1 MEKNTL
7 RYSGI
12 VFLAGASYGA
22 QATTVKITYAAG
34 FTWTQVVAS
43 QALFAALLFAV
54 ALLVQRARG
63 KRLVPL
69 SLKQTIALLA
79 LGLNTCIGTVLYNY
93 ALTLLP
99 VSVAITLLFQF
110 TWMGIVVQL
119 VVMRRRPRAAEAAAA
134 AVILGGTLMAS
145 GMFSESVGALDP
157 VGIACGLLSAVS
169 CTFFMFFSSRVGR
182 GMPSVQRGLVV
193 CLGACALGFA
203 LCPDYF
209 ASGVLQDG
217 IWKFGLVLGL
227 CALFVPVALFGIATP
242 HLTPGLAAIMASSEL
257 PCGIA
262 LSALVLGEPVEGL
275 QVAGVV
281 AILAGIVISQL
292 PHLGRRSDIGEGRGA
307 GCRARRL
314 AAAARGVG
322 REAPRR

>member
-1 MEKNTL
+1 M
-7 RYSGI
+7 
-12 VFLAGASYGA
+12 AGASYGA

-193 CLGACALGFA
+193 CLGACAL
-203 LCPDYF
+203 CPDYF

-262 LSALVLGEPVEGL
+262 LSTLVLGEPVEAL

-314 AAAARGVG
+314 AAAARRVG

>member
-22 QATTVKITYAAG
+22 QTTTVKITYAAG

-157 VGIACGLLSAVS
+157 IGIACGLLSAVS

-193 CLGACALGFA
+193 CLGACILGFA
-203 LCPDYF
+203 VCPDYF
-209 ASGVLQDG
+209 SSGALQAG
-217 IWKFGLVLGL
+217 IWKYGLILGVFG
-227 CALFVPVALFGIATP
+227 LFVPVVLFGIGTP
-242 HLTPGLAAIMASSEL
+242 HLSAGLSTIMASSEL

-262 LSALVLGEPVEGL
+262 ISVLVLSEPVDAL
-275 QVAGVV
+275 QT
-281 AILAGIVISQL
+281 AGIAVIMLGVAVSQL
-292 PHLGRRSDIGEGRGA
+292 PNLLPQGA
-307 GCRARRL
+307 SARFRKKRL
-314 AAAARGVG
+314 Q
-322 REAPRR
+322 

>member
-1 MEKNTL
+1 MQRNTL
-7 RYSGI
+7 KYSGI

-43 QALFAALLFAV
+43 QALFATLLFAL
-54 ALLVQRARG
+54 ALLVLRARG

-69 SLKQTIALLA
+69 PARQVLALMA

-110 TWMGIVVQL
+110 TWMGIVVQI
-119 VVMRRRPRAAEAAAA
+119 VVARRRPHAAEVAAA

-145 GMFSESVGALDP
+145 GLFSSSIGALDP
-157 VGIACGLLSAVS
+157 LGVACGLLSAVS
-169 CTFFMFFSSRVGR
+169 CTSFMFFSSRVGT
-182 GMPSVQRGLVV
+182 GLPPIQRGLVV
-193 CLGACALGFA
+193 CLGACVLGFA

-209 ASGVLQDG
+209 ASGVLVDG
-217 IWKFGLVLGL
+217 IWTYGLVLGL
-227 CALFVPVALFGIATP
+227 CALFIPVVLFGIATP
-242 HLTPGLAAIMASSEL
+242 HLLPGIATIMASSEL

-262 LSALVLGEPVEGL
+262 LAALALGEPVGAL
-275 QVAGVV
+275 QVAGIA
-281 AILAGIVISQL
+281 AILGGIVISQL
-292 PHLGRRSDIGEGRGA
+292 PSLRPASRRT
-307 GCRARRL
+307 
-314 AAAARGVG
+314 
-322 REAPRR
+322 

>member
-34 FTWTQVVAS
+34 FTWTQVAAS

-110 TWMGIVVQL
+110 TWMGIVVHAQT
-119 VVMRRRPRAAEAAAA
+119 P
-134 AVILGGTLMAS
+134 
-145 GMFSESVGALDP
+145 
-157 VGIACGLLSAVS
+157 ACGRGGSGG
-169 CTFFMFFSSRVGR
+169 CYPGR
-182 GMPSVQRGLVV
+182 NAHGQRH
-193 CLGACALGFA
+193 
-203 LCPDYF
+203 
-209 ASGVLQDG
+209 VLRIG
-217 IWKFGLVLGL
+217 
-227 CALFVPVALFGIATP
+227 
-242 HLTPGLAAIMASSEL
+242 
-257 PCGIA
+257 
-262 LSALVLGEPVEGL
+262 
-275 QVAGVV
+275 
-281 AILAGIVISQL
+281 
-292 PHLGRRSDIGEGRGA
+292 GRS
-307 GCRARRL
+307 
-314 AAAARGVG
+314 
-322 REAPRR
+322 

>member
-22 QATTVKITYAAG
+22 QTTTVKITYAAG

-157 VGIACGLLSAVS
+157 IGIACGLLSAVS

-193 CLGACALGFA
+193 CLGACA

-262 LSALVLGEPVEGL
+262 LSTLVLGEPVEAL

-314 AAAARGVG
+314 AAAARRVG

>member
-1 MEKNTL
+1 M
-7 RYSGI
+7 
-12 VFLAGASYGA
+12 
-22 QATTVKITYAAG
+22 
-34 FTWTQVVAS
+34 
-43 QALFAALLFAV
+43 LF
-54 ALLVQRARG
+54 R
-63 KRLVPL
+63 
-69 SLKQTIALLA
+69 S
-79 LGLNTCIGTVLYNY
+79 
-93 ALTLLP
+93 
-99 VSVAITLLFQF
+99 
-110 TWMGIVVQL
+110 WMGIVVQL

-157 VGIACGLLSAVS
+157 IGIACGLLSAVS

-257 PCGIA
+257 PCEI
-262 LSALVLGEPVEGL
+262 
-275 QVAGVV
+275 
-281 AILAGIVISQL
+281 
-292 PHLGRRSDIGEGRGA
+292 GRAS
-307 GCRARRL
+307 CRER
-314 AAAARGVG
+314 V
-322 REAPRR
+322 

>member
-209 ASGVLQDG
+209 ASGVL
-217 IWKFGLVLGL
+217 
-227 CALFVPVALFGIATP
+227 
-242 HLTPGLAAIMASSEL
+242 HLEVRPRSGTMRAVRAGSAVRHRHAA
-257 PCGIA
+257 P
-262 LSALVLGEPVEGL
+262 
-275 QVAGVV
+275 
-281 AILAGIVISQL
+281 
-292 PHLGRRSDIGEGRGA
+292 DTGA
-307 GCRARRL
+307 GCHHGILRASLRHRPVG
-314 AAAARGVG
+314 ARAG
-322 REAPRR
+322 RAG

>member
-193 CLGACALGFA
+193 CLGACAL
-203 LCPDYF
+203 CPDYF

-262 LSALVLGEPVEGL
+262 LSTLVLGEPVEAL

-292 PHLGRRSDIGEGRGA
+292 PHLGRRSDIGEGRA
-307 GCRARRL
+307 ARRRARHL
-314 AAAARGVG
+314 AAAARRIG

>member
-119 VVMRRRPRAAEAAAA
+119 VVMRRRPRAAEVAAA

-157 VGIACGLLSAVS
+157 IGIACGLLSAVS
-169 CTFFMFFSSRVGR
+169 CTFFMFFST
-182 GMPSVQRGLVV
+182 
-193 CLGACALGFA
+193 
-203 LCPDYF
+203 
-209 ASGVLQDG
+209 ASGAACRPFSAG
-217 IWKFGLVLGL
+217 SS
-227 CALFVPVALFGIATP
+227 CAWA
-242 HLTPGLAAIMASSEL
+242 
-257 PCGIA
+257 
-262 LSALVLGEPVEGL
+262 
-275 QVAGVV
+275 
-281 AILAGIVISQL
+281 
-292 PHLGRRSDIGEGRGA
+292 
-307 GCRARRL
+307 RARWASRCAPTTSQ
-314 AAAARGVG
+314 AAFCRTASGSSASFWDYARCSC
-322 REAPRR
+322 R

>member
-119 VVMRRRPRAAEAAAA
+119 VVMRRRPRAAEVAAA

-193 CLGACALGFA
+193 CLGACAL
-203 LCPDYF
+203 CPDYF

-262 LSALVLGEPVEGL
+262 LSTLVLGEPVEAL

-292 PHLGRRSDIGEGRGA
+292 PHLGRRSDIGEGRGT

-314 AAAARGVG
+314 AAAARRVG

>member
-169 CTFFMFFSSRVGR
+169 CTFLDVYKRQEQDEPLGDHAHERRHR
-182 GMPSVQRGLVV
+182 G
-193 CLGACALGFA
+193 
-203 LCPDYF
+203 
-209 ASGVLQDG
+209 
-217 IWKFGLVLGL
+217 
-227 CALFVPVALFGIATP
+227 
-242 HLTPGLAAIMASSEL
+242 
-257 PCGIA
+257 
-262 LSALVLGEPVEGL
+262 
-275 QVAGVV
+275 
-281 AILAGIVISQL
+281 
-292 PHLGRRSDIGEGRGA
+292 
-307 GCRARRL
+307 
-314 AAAARGVG
+314 
-322 REAPRR
+322 

>member
-157 VGIACGLLSAVS
+157 IGIACGLLSAVS

-193 CLGACALGFA
+193 CLGACA

-262 LSALVLGEPVEGL
+262 LSTLVLGEPVEAL

-292 PHLGRRSDIGEGRGA
+292 PHLGRRSDIGEGRGT

-314 AAAARGVG
+314 AAAARRVG

>member
-1 MEKNTL
+1 MQRDTL
-7 RYSGI
+7 KYSGI

-43 QALFAALLFAV
+43 QALFATILFAA
-54 ALLVQRARG
+54 ALLVLRARG
-63 KRLVPL
+63 KRPVPL
-69 SLKQTIALLA
+69 SPKQVLALA
-79 LGLNTCIGTVLYNY
+79 GLGLNTCVGTVLYNY

-119 VVMRRRPRAAEAAAA
+119 AVVRRRPRAAEVAAA

-145 GMFSESVGALDP
+145 GVFSDEMGALDP
-157 VGIACGLLSAVS
+157 VGVACGLLSAVS

-182 GMPSVQRGLVV
+182 GLPSIQRGLVV
-193 CLGACALGFA
+193 CLGACVLGFA

-209 ASGVLQDG
+209 ASGALQDG
-217 IWKFGLVLGL
+217 IWKFGLILGL
-227 CALFVPVALFGIATP
+227 CALFVPVVLFGIATP

-262 LSALVLGEPVEGL
+262 LSTLVIGEPVEAL
-275 QVAGVV
+275 QVVGIG
-281 AILAGIVISQL
+281 AILLGIVVSQL
-292 PHLGRRSDIGEGRGA
+292 PHLR
-307 GCRARRL
+307 
-314 AAAARGVG
+314 
-322 REAPRR
+322 PRVVEPAT

>member
-134 AVILGGTLMAS
+134 AARWASRCAPTTSQAAFCRTAS
-145 GMFSESVGALDP
+145 GS
-157 VGIACGLLSAVS
+157 SASFWDYARCS
-169 CTFFMFFSSRVGR
+169 CR
-182 GMPSVQRGLVV
+182 
-193 CLGACALGFA
+193 
-203 LCPDYF
+203 
-209 ASGVLQDG
+209 
-217 IWKFGLVLGL
+217 
-227 CALFVPVALFGIATP
+227 
-242 HLTPGLAAIMASSEL
+242 
-257 PCGIA
+257 
-262 LSALVLGEPVEGL
+262 
-275 QVAGVV
+275 
-281 AILAGIVISQL
+281 
-292 PHLGRRSDIGEGRGA
+292 
-307 GCRARRL
+307 
-314 AAAARGVG
+314 
-322 REAPRR
+322 

>member
-1 MEKNTL
+1 MQKDTL
-7 RYSGI
+7 KYSGI

-22 QATTVKITYAAG
+22 QAATVKITYAAG

-43 QALFAALLFAV
+43 QALFATLLFAV
-54 ALLVQRARG
+54 ALIVQRARG

-69 SLKQTIALLA
+69 SPKQVLALVG

-110 TWMGIVVQL
+110 TWMSIVLQL
-119 VVMRRRPRAAEAAAA
+119 VVMRRRPRVAEVVAT
-134 AVILGGTLMAS
+134 VIILGGTLLAS
-145 GMFSESVGALDP
+145 RVFSSDIGALDP
-157 VGIACGLLSAVS
+157 TGVACGLLSALS

-182 GMPSVQRGLVV
+182 GLPPIQRGLIV
-193 CLGACALGFA
+193 CLGACVLGFA

-209 ASGVLQDG
+209 TSGVLQNG

-227 CALFVPVALFGIATP
+227 CALFIPVVLFGIATP
-242 HLTPGLAAIMASSEL
+242 HLTPGLSAIMASSEL

-262 LSALVLGEPVEGL
+262 LSVLALGEPVEVL
-275 QVAGVV
+275 QVAGIV
-281 AILAGIVISQL
+281 AILAGITISQL
-292 PHLGRRSDIGEGRGA
+292 PHLSPQAEPAEDAEKLPA
-307 GCRARRL
+307 
-314 AAAARGVG
+314 
-322 REAPRR
+322 